1 MAKRVLVA
9 TAKPFASQAVVE
21 IKNICEKRGYELIL
35 NEKYTEQSDLVN
47 AVKDVDALIV
57 RSDKVTSE
65 IVVTCPHQEKF
76 QDHVLPESLTE

>member
-1 MAKRVLVA
+1 MAKKILVA

-21 IKNICEKRGYELIL
+21 IKKICEKKGYELIL
-35 NEKYTEQSDLVN
+35 NENYTEQSDLVN

-65 IVVTCPHQEKF
+65 VIANADNLKLVVRA
-76 QDHVLPESLTE
+76 